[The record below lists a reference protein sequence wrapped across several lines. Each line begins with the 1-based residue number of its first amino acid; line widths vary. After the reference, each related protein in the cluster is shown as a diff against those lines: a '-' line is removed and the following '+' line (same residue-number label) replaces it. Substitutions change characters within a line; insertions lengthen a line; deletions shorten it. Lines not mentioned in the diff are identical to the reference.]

1 MIAIMTQE
9 ITVDSA
15 TSIPPNIG
23 IVNAVAASSSSIR
36 NSDRL
41 PIEPTPPCFHNFLC
55 RRRLPVPVGHYS
67 FAAVEVL
74 CHAAREH
81 LLSQEFS
88 ITHIGKKK

>member
-23 IVNAVAASSSSIR
+23 IVNAVAASSSSIK

-41 PIEPTPPCFHNFLC
+41 PMNQ
-55 RRRLPVPVGHYS
+55 
-67 FAAVEVL
+67 
-74 CHAAREH
+74 H
-81 LLSQEFS
+81 LLVFTIFS
-88 ITHIGKKK
+88 VGAGFLYRSAITVLQR